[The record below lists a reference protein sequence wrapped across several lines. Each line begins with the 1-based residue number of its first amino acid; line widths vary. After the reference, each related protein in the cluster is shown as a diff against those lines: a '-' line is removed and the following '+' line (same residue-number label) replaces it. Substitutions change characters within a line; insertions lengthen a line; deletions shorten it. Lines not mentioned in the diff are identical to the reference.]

1 MSVAHPSRSSKRLMK
16 RLLPPRIAIKQIH
29 STPQRREALL
39 LIPPLHLDVI
49 ARNSGPAAS
58 STCSSSSSI
67 KWAINL
73 FNEILDQQKATTRHQ
88 PTTIRPLVLSFSH
101 LLVSVVFSCLLGLRV
116 ARLPDRR
123 SRHEGREWT
132 IFETNLIEDNSPDT
146 IPRCYFLRPSI
157 AIAERIILPNID
169 PSLFRLASSQW
180 PFSTPS

>member
-88 PTTIRPLVLSFSH
+88 PTTIRPLFDHASFPSPIFSSRLSF
-101 LLVSVVFSCLLGLRV
+101 LVCWAYELRGSQ
-116 ARLPDRR
+116 AEDR
-123 SRHEGREWT
+123 SMKGE
-132 IFETNLIEDNSPDT
+132 S
-146 IPRCYFLRPSI
+146 
-157 AIAERIILPNID
+157 ERYSKPI
-169 PSLFRLASSQW
+169 
-180 PFSTPS
+180 